1 MGTWQKMATLLSE
14 VMCELGNSGMA
25 SVPAVVAATAAAT
38 GDGMSS
44 ANVKSVELM
53 SMKRLLDGNL
63 SGLSYTNATLSKD
76 NRSEH
81 QRSNDS
87 KENVG
92 AASFLTA
99 RFVQEMQQYLMNSQ
113 LGQTVDG
120 EQYRNTCLQA
130 SALLLSDTV
139 LYSSQIYVNFAF
151 LIYWHTGP
159 ISKWKN

>member
-81 QRSNDS
+81 QSSNDS
-87 KENVG
+87 KENIG

-113 LGQTVDG
+113 LGQTVNG
-120 EQYRNTCLQA
+120 EQYRATCLQA

-139 LYSSQIYVNFAF
+139 LYSP
-151 LIYWHTGP
+151 TE
-159 ISKWKN
+159 